1 MKNTKWDTW
10 EGMDMETGLRA
21 EGRSDDFIAGA
32 RWSWETSMQGLKMY
46 YQMKESFK
54 QVPDTGILGR
64 RFHP

>member
-54 QVPDTGILGR
+54 
-64 RFHP
+64 